1 MTELIVFWSFVLVIA
16 WLLATLPG
24 LEAIFSLGA
33 GVDPYALS
41 TVTRDMLLVLRTGT
55 TNRAFAEAK
64 LQLMSRLPVRILG
77 AVLNGTPQTQTYRY
91 YSYLPGYHVED
102 EEVALQAGD

>member
-1 MTELIVFWSFVLVIA
+1 MGDQGDAQAPLLGEQLRVLRFG
-16 WLLATLPG
+16 TLP
-24 LEAIFSLGA
+24 LEMRPEGE
-33 GVDPYALS
+33 
-41 TVTRDMLLVLRTGT
+41 LLVLRTGT

-91 YSYLPGYHVED
+91 YSYLPEYGVQEED
-102 EEVALQAGD
+102 SSDHTPMLATRN